1 MAYISE
7 SECSEAGIL
16 YVLRTSSTAEETSVT
31 AEEILKKH
39 PELLELYENLNNFS
53 TNLPQSRTMPNGYQ
67 SLIDNCLEENH
78 YDAALDLLE
87 SCQSQHYHPPEQHIR
102 RLMDIIASDQVDD
115 DIASRAYKV
124 LQHILQTSS
133 NEAFQYI
140 WTSERIDADEG
151 TLWENYVNFWKFI
164 ENRFTSLIKV
174 NKDKHERIIMILDH
188 IVNVIEIDIKV
199 KKDQLNSS
207 LLLQLIPKSYGRI
220 RTNIKDPINV
230 LLFPFREEVSIEIAR
245 LSQRLLKQTIL
256 SNTFKC
262 MLLDLALRD
271 TDLSLV
277 PRQNRNMVNSPLSLV
292 KFVNIYFDSKPYS
305 NKNNPIAMALWRH
318 IFILCSAFQSYINS
332 KTMRVGHKVFCGL
345 DDEERK
351 LIIDKVIIQ
360 RVNEL
365 MKRLEDQKMN
375 SELKKNTKFL
385 LEIMNIDIE
394 RIYGWCLEN
403 SSG

>member
-164 ENRFTSLIKV
+164 ENQFTSLIKV
-174 NKDKHERIIMILDH
+174 NKDKHERIVMILDH
-188 IVNVIEIDIKV
+188 IVNVIEIDNKV
-199 KKDQLNSS
+199 KKEQLNSS

-360 RVNEL
+360 RVSDL
-365 MKRLEDQKMN
+365 MKRIEDQKMN

-403 SSG
+403 SS